1 MPPLTTRPVVLQASL
16 AHVSTGRTT
25 LIVAHRLSTI
35 VHADQILVLKEGRIV
50 ERGRHAELLERGA
63 VYAAMWR
70 QQSETTERRSRRSP
84 DRRPREGAAPP
95 TAGGAAAGGTS
106 GAEH

>member
-1 MPPLTTRPVVLQASL
+1 MPDRGSAVPQASL

-35 VHADQILVLKEGRIV
+35 IHADQILVLKEGRIV
-50 ERGRHAELLERGA
+50 EWGRHAELLERGA
-63 VYAAMWR
+63 VYAGMWR

-84 DRRPREGAAPP
+84 DRRPRDGA
-95 TAGGAAAGGTS
+95 TAAGGTATTGGTS
-106 GAEH
+106 GTEH